1 MRREAGRTRER
12 EREREREKKRKREM
26 NVWASGKGRRRV
38 RFAVIVEKTV
48 VPAIKEPWHVRQNMT
63 LPCVRVHIH

>member
-1 MRREAGRTRER
+1 
-12 EREREREKKRKREM
+12 M